1 MKYISCG
8 LNGCTVKNITRV
20 LFDLIIFVI
29 TMTIFMEG
37 IYNSFPNPI
46 QLVILKMLLASWG
59 GLHAHYMG
67 KAFFTKIDWDKP
79 LVEQT
84 GAYYA
89 RIALYIVIP
98 LCYCFGG

>member
-1 MKYISCG
+1 MIV
-8 LNGCTVKNITRV
+8 NNIKRI
-20 LFDLIIFVI
+20 LFDLVIFGI
-29 TMTIFMEG
+29 TMFIFIEG
-37 IYNSFPNPI
+37 VYNLLPNPI

-67 KAFFTKIDWDKP
+67 KAFFPKIDWNKI
-79 LVEQT
+79 LLKQT